1 MTCPIADEEP
11 ELRGTFAD
19 VHEEI
24 AGLLGGPRSVGMCG
38 HAQHVE
44 VAVADLEHE
53 QHVEPSQGERA
64 VDVEEVDREHAGGL
78 GAQEL
83 ALAGVGMPDR
93 CWWDAVALQD
103 PSDRRGANPVAECEQ
118 LALESHV
125 SPSRVLSRHAHN
137 QGGEGVVDRWS
148 SGPVG

>member
-1 MTCPIADEEP
+1 M
-11 ELRGTFAD
+11 L
-19 VHEEI
+19 V
-24 AGLLGGPRSVGMCG
+24 
-38 HAQHVE
+38 
-44 VAVADLEHE
+44 
-53 QHVEPSQGERA
+53 
-64 VDVEEVDREHAGGL
+64 
-78 GAQEL
+78 AQEL
-83 ALAGVGMPDR
+83 PPADIGVPNRGR
-93 CWWDAVALQD
+93 WDAVALQD